1 MSLSTERSLRRAA
14 ALLLALLCLLSLAAC
29 GSREEMA
36 APELLEPRGVALD
49 VAPVSRGSI
58 QRTVIYEGVVLPGV
72 RELAFASSGRVTEL
86 LVCPGSRVKAGDVIA
101 RLDVARTADALAAAE
116 SRLAYAEENEAI
128 LEREQEIR
136 IELSK
141 LDLQDLKNSG
151 AGSTR
156 VRLAELRIE
165 EQENSLGET
174 RALWALDKAEQERA
188 IGELRSAV
196 ERSLLVAPCDGTVV
210 TCTASE
216 GSYAIE
222 NAAVIRLAED
232 AVLYLS
238 VAEVSAA
245 ELNAAEE
252 VYATVAGQRVEVRR
266 RPEGGKLYAERDGT
280 SAFEI
285 TDAHG
290 VKPESG
296 QAVVLFAIYDRQ
308 EDVLLVPSSALHKEA
323 GVSFVY
329 KIVDGAQV
337 RQTVQT
343 GVANDAE
350 VQILSGLEE
359 GELVYAGT

>member
-14 ALLLALLCLLSLAAC
+14 ALLLALVCLLSLAAC
-29 GSREEMA
+29 GGREAME

-49 VAPVSRGSI
+49 VAPVTRGSI
-58 QRTVIYEGVVLPGV
+58 QRTVIYEGVVLPGI
-72 RELAFASSGRVTEL
+72 RELGFSSSGRVTEL
-86 LVCPGSRVKAGDVIA
+86 VVCPGTHVKAGDVMA

-136 IELSK
+136 IELAK
-141 LDLQDLKNSG
+141 LDLADLRSMG
-151 AGSTR
+151 AGSGR
-156 VRLAELRIE
+156 VRMAELQIE
-165 EQENSLGET
+165 EQENSLLET

-196 ERSLLVAPCDGTVV
+196 ERSVLTAPCDGTVV
-210 TCTASE
+210 TCTAAE
-216 GSYAIE
+216 GGYAIE
-222 NAAVIRLAED
+222 NSPVIRLAED
-232 AVLYLS
+232 ASLYLS

-245 ELNAAEE
+245 ELSAAQE

-266 RPEGGKLYAERDGT
+266 RPDGGKTYVEREGM

-285 TDAHG
+285 ADAHG

-296 QAVVLFAIYDRQ
+296 QAVVLFAVFDRQ
-308 EDVLLVPSSALHKEA
+308 EDVLLVPSSALHKDV

-337 RQTVQT
+337 RHAVQV
-343 GVANDAE
+343 GVANEAE

-359 GELVYAGT
+359 GDLVYAGT